1 MWRSDAINIKLEDG
15 YILKGYETIETE
27 DGLVLRQPTMDKVL
41 VWFDGKHYYNIC
53 AVCGEL
59 YPIYKVEDHIIYNL
73 KKKCKCGEKK

>member
-1 MWRSDAINIKLEDG
+1 
-15 YILKGYETIETE
+15 
-27 DGLVLRQPTMDKVL
+27 MDKVL

-73 KKKCKCGEKK
+73 KKKCKK

>member
-1 MWRSDAINIKLEDG
+1 
-15 YILKGYETIETE
+15 
-27 DGLVLRQPTMDKVL
+27 MDKVL

-59 YPIYKVEDHIIYNL
+59 YPIYKDIIYNL

>member
-1 MWRSDAINIKLEDG
+1 
-15 YILKGYETIETE
+15 
-27 DGLVLRQPTMDKVL
+27 MDKVL

-73 KKKCKCGEKK
+73 KKLKCQSYYYSRFNYFKYGNTKNRLWVHFTIYNLYNIR